1 MMKQAQKMQKQMADA
16 QAKLSEL
23 PIVASVGGGMVTVT
37 GTADMNITSIKI
49 DPEALNPEDVEMLED
64 SVLAAV
70 NEFMNS
76 AQSAA
81 NNQLSAITGG
91 MNIPGLF

>member
-1 MMKQAQKMQKQMADA
+1 MQKQMADA

-37 GTADMNITSIKI
+37 GTADMTITSIKI
-49 DPEALNPEDVEMLED
+49 DPQAVDPEDVEMLED

-70 NEFMNS
+70 NEFMSS